1 MTDSPTAPPV
11 IEDDIA
17 ILDALQPR
25 MEQIIFAKLPN
36 LGRLCGYCYAHLS
49 PDEGTCHVCTRDIA
63 AVGTVTAV
71 PRPVLRAYYAKRRR
85 EAWLVNT
92 FAYVGMFLGVAI
104 SGLLVYL
111 LSGWWR
117 FTAVFTLT
125 IGSWYL
131 ANVLGGI
138 FGGRIGYN
146 WGRNVRNQMWARWVA
161 EREASGGEVPAAG
174 VSA

>member
-1 MTDSPTAPPV
+1 MSDSANEPQV
-11 IEDDIA
+11 IEADIP

-36 LGRLCGYCYAHLS
+36 LGRLCGYCYAHLA
-49 PDEGTCHVCTRDIA
+49 PDEETCHVCSRQIA
-63 AVGTVTAV
+63 DVGTVTAV

-111 LSGWWR
+111 LGGYWR
-117 FTAVFTLT
+117 LIAVFTLT
-125 IGSWYL
+125 VGSWYL

-138 FGGRIGYN
+138 FGGHIGYN
-146 WGRNVRNQMWARWVA
+146 WGRNVRNRMWARWVS
-161 EREASGGEVPAAG
+161 ERDANGSEMTAAG
-174 VSA
+174 ASA